1 MSEAVNPIPKGYQTL
16 TPHLVMGDAAGAIEF
31 YKRAFGAVEL
41 MRQPEPN
48 GTRLLHAAVRIGD
61 SVLMLAD
68 AFPELGHRGPED
80 LGGTPVAVHIYCEDV
95 DAAVARAV
103 GAGAT
108 ITMPPADMFWGDRYA
123 RLTDPYGH
131 LWSIATHV
139 RDVTEEELRKGAE
152 AAFSGPPNEA

>member
-1 MSEAVNPIPKGYQTL
+1 MSEAVNPIPKGYHTL
-16 TPHLVMGDAAGAIEF
+16 TPHLVVSDAAGAIEF

-68 AFPELGHRGPED
+68 AFPEFGHRGPED

-95 DAAVARAV
+95 DAASSAPSAPERRSRCPPPTCS
-103 GAGAT
+103 GAT
-108 ITMPPADMFWGDRYA
+108 
-123 RLTDPYGH
+123 
-131 LWSIATHV
+131 AT
-139 RDVTEEELRKGAE
+139 RA
-152 AAFSGPPNEA
+152 